1 MADFTPLFRGAL
13 ELGFAAFALIG
24 GGYLLRHYT
33 TRVGDDGRPKGIGLR
48 AIQMTVA
55 VLTAPVVLILALEG
69 KLSQE
74 GTGILLGTLIG
85 FILSPK
91 G

>member
-1 MADFTPLFRGAL
+1 MPDLTPWVRGLL
-13 ELGFAAFALIG
+13 EIGFAAFAIIG
-24 GGYLLRHYT
+24 GGCLLRHYM
-33 TRVGDDGRPKGIGLR
+33 TRVDKGGKPMGIGLR

-69 KLSQE
+69 KLSLE

-85 FILSPK
+85 FILSPRD
-91 G
+91 